1 LRPWALPSICCKDCA
16 QILKKNS
23 SCDTQQ
29 VSSAYS
35 SGITGKKSTQASG
48 KLNAHDVGVQLL
60 SMEET
65 K

>member
-1 LRPWALPSICCKDCA
+1 MVLRFF
-16 QILKKNS
+16 LKKIS

-35 SGITGKKSTQASG
+35 SGITGKKSTQAFG

-60 SMEET
+60 PNGRN
-65 K
+65 